1 MRFALSSSPVFSRTD
16 TVTDSEKFYNSILD
30 LFEDTEEKEEVDNL
44 LMWWNRY
51 VLVLAFLA
59 AISPRILHRL
69 DRFFPV
75 ICRRGVR
82 LVKIVLWLVSRRS
95 VLS

>member
-1 MRFALSSSPVFSRTD
+1 MLSSSPVFSRTD
-16 TVTDSEKFYNSILD
+16 TVTDSEKFYNLILD

-51 VLVLAFLA
+51 MLILAFLA
-59 AISPRILHRL
+59 PISPCIAHHL

-75 ICRRGVR
+75 ICQHNVQP
-82 LVKIVLWLVSRRS
+82 VKIVL
-95 VLS
+95 

>member
-1 MRFALSSSPVFSRTD
+1 MLSSLPVFSRTD
-16 TVTDSEKFYNSILD
+16 TVTDSEKFYNLILD

-51 VLVLAFLA
+51 VLILAFLA
-59 AISPRILHRL
+59 PISPCIVHHL
-69 DRFFPV
+69 DRFLPV
-75 ICRRGVR
+75 ICQHNVR
-82 LVKIVLWLVSRRS
+82 PVKIVLWLVSRRS